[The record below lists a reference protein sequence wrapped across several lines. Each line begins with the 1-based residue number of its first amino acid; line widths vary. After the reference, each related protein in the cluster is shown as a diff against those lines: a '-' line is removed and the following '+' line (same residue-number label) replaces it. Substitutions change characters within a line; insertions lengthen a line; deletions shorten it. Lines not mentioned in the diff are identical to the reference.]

1 MKPAICLITLLATM
15 WLTAPAAAQ
24 VQPLTAWWI
33 DTGDTDS
40 TGLGMGIAPLGD
52 INQDGYNDFVA
63 AGTLGYWV
71 ANLYVYLGSDQ
82 PDTVPDIIIPKPD
95 SLKWFGLPTFNVG
108 DVNGDG
114 FSDIIATGIQQ
125 ELPFPIKQYA
135 YLYFGGPLLD
145 TIPDIIMK
153 NESQEQS
160 DFFGYSGAGLGDING
175 DGNTDF
181 AITDPQ
187 YINSVGRGS
196 IYIYYGDALLDSIPD
211 LILRSDSTLN
221 WIGYFVEG
229 LGDIN
234 GDGYSDWVMSD
245 GQCQGPNGEFSTGV
259 VAIYYGGNP
268 PDTIPHTVIYGSV
281 PGADLGMGL
290 TTFDWDRDGQKDI
303 FAWCGNFYPPDNH
316 GAVWEFKVSPTMTGQ
331 PNHIFLGIPGYP
343 GIGEHMFHTDLDG
356 DGQQDLISGA
366 PGYAMA
372 GLVYVFL
379 NGAGQDTIYDAYYYQ
394 GNFNQ
399 QLGSIG
405 SGVGD
410 INGDGIEDMAVSEP
424 AYSGN
429 GRLHMIL
436 GNDSLHQSVGVMP
449 FPQPPLPQTVALLKA
464 SPNPFNSQ
472 VVLEISVPSPKN
484 NQIKI
489 YNLKGEE
496 IRRFDINIG
505 QNRVI
510 WNGTSSSGQIC
521 ASGIYLAKLTG
532 PSYQTIQKLT
542 LIR

>member
-1 MKPAICLITLLATM
+1 MKPAICIITLLATM

-24 VQPLTAWWI
+24 VQPLQAWWI

-52 INQDGYNDFVA
+52 INQDGYDDFVA

-71 ANLYVYLGSDQ
+71 ANLYVYLGSSQ
-82 PDTVPDIIIPKPD
+82 SDTVPDMVIPKPD
-95 SLKWFGLPTFNVG
+95 SLQWFGLPTFGVG

-114 FSDIIATGIQQ
+114 YPDFIAQGTRQDIPPVQ
-125 ELPFPIKQYA
+125 EYA

-153 NESQEQS
+153 NESEQQS
-160 DFFGYSGAGLGDING
+160 HSFGSRGAGLGDING
-175 DGNTDF
+175 DGYNDMG
-181 AITDPQ
+181 ITDPWFGGTG
-187 YINSVGRGS
+187 YGA
-196 IYIYYGDALLDSIPD
+196 IYLYYGGNPPDSIPD
-211 LILRSDSTLN
+211 IVIHADSILDH
-221 WIGYFVEG
+221 IGFHIFP
-229 LGDIN
+229 LGDMN
-234 GDGYSDWVMSD
+234 QDGYADWVMSD

-281 PGADLGMGL
+281 PGADLGLGL
-290 TTFDWDRDGQKDI
+290 TTFDWDGDGQEDI

-316 GAVWEFKVSPTMTGQ
+316 GAVWEFNVSPVMSGQ

-343 GIGEHMFHTDLDG
+343 GIGEHVFHVDLSG
-356 DGQQDLISGA
+356 DGRQDLISGA

-379 NGAGQDTIYDAYYYQ
+379 NGTGQDTLYDAYYYQ

-399 QLGSIG
+399 QLGNIG

-429 GRLHMIL
+429 GRLHVIL
-436 GNDSLHQSVGVMP
+436 GDDGLHQSGISP
-449 FPQPPLPQTVALLKA
+449 FPEPLLPQTAVLLKA
-464 SPNPFNSQ
+464 YPNPFNSE
-472 VVLEISVPSPKN
+472 VVLEIFVPSLKN
-484 NQIKI
+484 NLIQI
-489 YNLKGEE
+489 YNLKGQEVSHF
-496 IRRFDINIG
+496 RLVYG
-505 QNRVI
+505 QYRVV
-510 WNGTSSSGQIC
+510 WDGKSNSGQLC
-521 ASGIYLAKLTG
+521 ASGIYLAKLSG
-532 PSYQTIQKLT
+532 IKYQAIQKLI